1 MWHLKWYFSKQ
12 RSSTRRQLRLTWAEH
27 LPHGLLF
34 PCPRS
39 PPPPQNEGRIRKK
52 KRIILTLWMWIKLE
66 IFWRNKFCEQLI
78 FLRENTEKNQCV
90 STASSTSLWK
100 CTYRNRKRKD
110 CYKWKQTLKFV
121 FHSREE
127 MKYRNIL

>member
-1 MWHLKWYFSKQ
+1 MVFLKAAKQ
-12 RSSTRRQLRLTWAEH
+12 YKKTVKVNLSRTSSSWAP
-27 LPHGLLF
+27 LPLSPF
-34 PCPRS
+34 P